1 MESKDLIKKNSNN
14 SEIENFAENVVK
26 DCFKFETS
34 SQLKKQTS
42 EEEID
47 DEQYDID
54 SLGRSKVRNRRY
66 SIIDTMDSGPHSPIR
81 RYSTVPNALDS
92 FRQQYT
98 QRMRQNEEKSAGI
111 LGSTENLDES
121 LDDLD
126 LLGKNKVFNRRYSIL
141 DSIKDGN
148 KQNFDKRRVS
158 FDCSQ
163 RHRMRSESSN
173 DYLRRNSSYNCFS
186 RDLMGENPR
195 EARVLPIRR
204 LSIASIDSNASDSVK
219 SEKIAEEVIDIIN
232 EESESKNE
240 INGDNLD
247 DEEVKC
253 LVESEKLSISK
264 LESFIGDLD
273 RAVRIRRDIIEEQ
286 TDYLGIEKIPFEDY
300 DYSQIFECCCENT
313 IGYVPVPVGIIGP
326 LLINE
331 KMYRI
336 PLATTEGC
344 LVASANRGCRVLRQ
358 AGIQS

>member
-1 MESKDLIKKNSNN
+1 MESKDSIRKNSNN
-14 SEIENFAENVVK
+14 NEIEKFAENMVE
-26 DCFKFETS
+26 DCFRFDS
-34 SQLKKQTS
+34 SHLKKHTS
-42 EEEID
+42 VEEID

-66 SIIDTMDSGPHSPIR
+66 SIIDTIDNGLHSPSR
-81 RYSTVPNALDS
+81 RQSTIPDALDS

-98 QRMRQNEEKSAGI
+98 QRMRQNDEKSDGK
-111 LGSTENLDES
+111 LNSSESLDES
-121 LDDLD
+121 LVDLD
-126 LLGKNKVFNRRYSIL
+126 SLGRDKVFNRRYSIL

-148 KQNFDKRRVS
+148 KQNIDKRRVS
-158 FDCSQ
+158 FDYSQ
-163 RHRMRSESSN
+163 RHRMRSDSSS
-173 DYLRRNSSYNCFS
+173 DYSRRNSLYNY
-186 RDLMGENPR
+186 RDSMYENPR

-204 LSIASIDSNASDSVK
+204 LSIVSVDSNASDSLK
-219 SEKIAEEVIDIIN
+219 SDKIAEEVIDVIN

-240 INGDNLD
+240 ITGDDLD
-247 DEEVKC
+247 DEEVKS

-326 LLINE
+326 LLIND
-331 KMYRI
+331 KMYHI